1 MVAAA
6 FPKSMTIEEF
16 AQIEGDG
23 KFDLVNG
30 VVWFV
35 SGAAQ
40 RQGKYSARLARLL
53 GNQAV
58 ETRMG
63 EVYTAEFAY
72 IIDPDTATVLCPD
85 VSFLTSAHMLP
96 DNDDFHPG
104 PPDIAVEVISPS
116 ETARRVG
123 IKVGRYLEAGTAIV
137 WCVYPK
143 TRQIVV
149 HDADRASEIIGVGDT
164 LTGGAVLPGFALPL
178 AALFEE

>member
-6 FPKSMTIEEF
+6 LPAKMTIEEF
-16 AQIEGDG
+16 ARIDVNG
-23 KFDLVNG
+23 KFDLVDG
-30 VVWFV
+30 EVWFV
-35 SGAAQ
+35 AGAAQ
-40 RQGKYSARLARLL
+40 RQGKYSARLAVHL
-53 GNQAV
+53 GSYAMQ
-58 ETRMG
+58 TGLG
-63 EVYTAEFAY
+63 EAYTAEFAY
-72 IIDPDTATVLCPD
+72 ILSRDSRTVLCPD
-85 VSFLTSAHMLP
+85 VSFLTADHVLP

-149 HDADRASEIIGVGDT
+149 HEADRASEILGVGDT
-164 LTGGAVLPGFALPL
+164 LTGGSLLPDFALPL
-178 AALFEE
+178 ATLFEQ